1 MRGKYKMSRG
11 SAKQTPPTQHSV
23 SRSESFPEPGFR
35 LPPMNIQ
42 SPLRVFRF
50 AIAADRVDQTNV
62 VIEWLASDDET
73 NAIIAYAKS
82 LSK

>member
-1 MRGKYKMSRG
+1 
-11 SAKQTPPTQHSV
+11 
-23 SRSESFPEPGFR
+23 
-35 LPPMNIQ
+35 MNIQ